1 MMGYEAFYTSLGLQP
16 AVIHELM
23 DRLLANK
30 RAYWEKVLGEVGD
43 LLDVVQEG
51 DDLGTQT
58 SLLISP
64 AMYRTF
70 IKPREKELFA
80 FIRRRTDAKLFFHS
94 CGAIHPLIPDL
105 IEVGVGILNP
115 VQFTASGMDAR
126 RLKREFGRDL
136 VFWGG
141 GIDTQ
146 HMLPYGS
153 PQQIREAVRRQK
165 ETLSPGGGFVLAAVH
180 NIQADVPPENLMAF
194 MDEAPGL

>member
-105 IEVGVGILNP
+105 IEVGVDILNP
-115 VQFTASGMDAR
+115 VQFTASGMDA
-126 RLKREFGRDL
+126 LENS
-136 VFWGG
+136 GG

-153 PQQIREAVRRQK
+153 PQKIREAVHRQK